1 MKTPTHLPRLVQEA
15 PLTPPSPSSIQYPL
29 NSTVHSALASSVW
42 CELHTPRWQMGRAL
56 IAEAHLGPAS
66 ETAAPSARPSP
77 GPPAQRQEQ
86 QITEALRAPVC
97 SRQTTPPVAE
107 LPAPPSPRRPAR
119 SPRVSQAR
127 VSCRENGGGYES
139 SQENRTHP
147 THGLSRG
154 SGTVSLSFPSGRLS
168 LDSGV

>member
-1 MKTPTHLPRLVQEA
+1 MKTPTHLARLVQEA

-56 IAEAHLGPAS
+56 IAQAHWGLRLRLLLPQPDRAQ
-66 ETAAPSARPSP
+66 
-77 GPPAQRQEQ
+77 AQRQEQ

-97 SRQTTPPVAE
+97 SRQTPPPVAE

-139 SQENRTHP
+139 SQEENRTHP

-154 SGTVSLSFPSGRLS
+154 SETVSLSFPSGRLS